1 MNGSK
6 IGQRMTDFFDTNILL
21 YSLDT
26 GTKSLRANELIAGG
40 GVVSVQVLNEFLDVA
55 RRKLKLDPISA
66 VTFLSQLVTDLE
78 VVDLTRLMQNRAVEI
93 MLTTNTATCDANIIA
108 AAELS
113 GCDVLYTED
122 LSHGQKIGRVS
133 IVNPFK

>member
-1 MNGSK
+1 
-6 IGQRMTDFFDTNILL
+6 MTNFFDTNILL
-21 YSLDT
+21 YALDT

-66 VTFLSQLVTDLE
+66 ATFLNQLVNDLE
-78 VVDLTRLMQNRAVEI
+78 IVDLTRPIQDRAVEI
-93 MLTTNTATCDANIIA
+93 MLTTNTGIYDANIVA
-108 AAELS
+108 AAELA

-122 LSHGQKIGRVS
+122 LNDGQRIGRVT
-133 IVNPFK
+133 IRNPFM

>member
-6 IGQRMTDFFDTNILL
+6 TGQRMTNFFDTNILL
-21 YSLDT
+21 YALDT

-66 VTFLSQLVTDLE
+66 ATFLNQLVNDLE
-78 VVDLTRLMQNRAVEI
+78 IVDLTRPIQDRAVEI
-93 MLTTNTATCDANIIA
+93 MLTTNTGIYDANIVA
-108 AAELS
+108 AAELA

-122 LSHGQKIGRVS
+122 LNDGQRIGRVT
-133 IVNPFK
+133 IRNPFM

>member
-1 MNGSK
+1 
-6 IGQRMTDFFDTNILL
+6 MTNFFDTNILL
-21 YSLDT
+21 YALDT

-55 RRKLKLDPISA
+55 RRKLKLDPVSA
-66 VTFLSQLVTDLE
+66 VSFLNQLVNELE
-78 VVDLTRLMQNRAVEI
+78 IVDLTRPMQKRAVEI
-93 MLTTNTATCDANIIA
+93 MLTTNTGTYDANIIA

-122 LSHGQKIGRVS
+122 LSHGQKIGRVA
-133 IVNPFK
+133 IVNPFM